1 MGLFDFIKD
10 AGKALGLTGGEEAPK
25 AEDLKAELDSHQ
37 LGTDKVTVDVQG
49 DKAVVKGDVAN
60 QEILEKVIVAVG
72 NTKGIGKVETTVTVP
87 DEKEPHFHTVK
98 KGDTLW
104 AVAEA
109 AYGKGGG
116 PRYKEIFEANRPM
129 LSDPDKI
136 YPGQVLR
143 IP

>member
-10 AGKALGLTGGEEAPK
+10 AGKALGITGGEEAPK
-25 AEDLKAELDSHQ
+25 AEDLKAELDSHK

-49 DKAVVKGDVAN
+49 DKAVVTGDVAS
-60 QEILEKVIVAVG
+60 QEVLEKVIVAVG
-72 NTKGIGKVETTVTVP
+72 NTRGISKVEAAVTVP
-87 DEKEPHFHTVK
+87 DAKEPRFHTVK

-104 AVAEA
+104 AVAED